1 MKYKILI
8 FLLSVSYLFGGC
20 SNIKQTKIR
29 TYNNTKAKV
38 LEVQYREPRVIT
50 FFNTETQMEY
60 SITYDEDYSTFIK
73 YNNTVYNLDSQ
84 EAYIL
89 CKDKINQEIAVD
101 YIEIYNNNNE
111 KIDEY
116 ISIGGHR

>member
-1 MKYKILI
+1 
-8 FLLSVSYLFGGC
+8 
-20 SNIKQTKIR
+20 
-29 TYNNTKAKV
+29 
-38 LEVQYREPRVIT
+38 
-50 FFNTETQMEY
+50 MEY

-73 YNNTVYNLDSQ
+73 YNNTVYNLDSK

-101 YIEIYNNNNE
+101 YIEIYNSNNE